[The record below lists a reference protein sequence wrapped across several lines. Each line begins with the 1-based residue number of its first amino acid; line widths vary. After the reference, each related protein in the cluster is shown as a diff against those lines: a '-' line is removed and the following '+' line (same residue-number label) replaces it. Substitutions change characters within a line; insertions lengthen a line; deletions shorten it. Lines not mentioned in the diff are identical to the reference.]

1 MATSSKTISW
11 SVAIALPSVLVLG
24 CAHDLDKTLSDPVAA
39 DFDSTESV
47 PYAELDITLPD
58 LEDDD
63 VTIASD
69 SADTVHILAFWAVWC
84 VPCTAELAKM
94 KGMYDRLE
102 PRGLEIYAVSIDGPD
117 TMSRVPGFASQE
129 GWRFPVLYDSDT
141 EILARYNP
149 KGDIPFYAVL
159 DAKGNIIKTHQGYVK
174 GDIIELEQF
183 LDQRLPAA
191 AE

>member
-1 MATSSKTISW
+1 MATSTRS
-11 SVAIALPSVLVLG
+11 
-24 CAHDLDKTLSDPVAA
+24 LSLLVAA
-39 DFDSTESV
+39 AFATAPVMACDQPATDTNTPADGAKAAASTG

-58 LEDDD
+58 LDDDD
-63 VTIASD
+63 VTLTSD
-69 SADTVHILAFWAVWC
+69 SADTVHILAFWAIWC
-84 VPCTAELAKM
+84 LPCTAELAKM

-102 PRGLEIYAVSIDGPD
+102 PRGLKIYAVSIDGPD
-117 TMSRVPGFASQE
+117 TMSRVPGFAAQE

-159 DAKGNIIKTHQGYVK
+159 DANGNIIKTHQGYVK
-174 GDIIELEQF
+174 GDVIELEQF
-183 LDQRLPAA
+183 LDERLPAG

>member
-11 SVAIALPSVLVLG
+11 SLALALGFAPVLG
-24 CAHDLDKTLSDPVAA
+24 CDQPAGETTSPDAGAKASAK
-39 DFDSTESV
+39 SG

-58 LEDDD
+58 LDDDD
-63 VTIASD
+63 VTLTSD
-69 SADTVHILAFWAVWC
+69 SADTVHILAFWAIWC
-84 VPCTAELAKM
+84 LPCTAELAKM

-102 PRGLEIYAVSIDGPD
+102 PRGLKIYAVSIDGPD
-117 TMSRVPGFASQE
+117 TMSRVPGFAAQE

-159 DAKGNIIKTHQGYVK
+159 DAEGNIIKTHQGYVK
-174 GDIIELEQF
+174 GDVIELEQF
-183 LDQRLPAA
+183 LDQRLPAVT
-191 AE
+191 E

>member
-1 MATSSKTISW
+1 MATSSNTLSW
-11 SVAIALPSVLVLG
+11 SLALALGFSPVLG
-24 CAHDLDKTLSDPVAA
+24 CDQPAEETTSPDAGAKTAGNA
-39 DFDSTESV
+39 G

-63 VTIASD
+63 VTITSA
-69 SADTVHILAFWAVWC
+69 SADSVHILAFWAIWC

-94 KGMYDRLE
+94 KGMYDRLQ

-117 TMSRVPGFASQE
+117 TMSRVPGFAAQE

-141 EILARYNP
+141 QILARYNP

-174 GDIIELEQF
+174 GDVIELEQF

>member
-1 MATSSKTISW
+1 MATSSNTLSW
-11 SVAIALPSVLVLG
+11 SLALALAFSPVLG
-24 CAHDLDKTLSDPVAA
+24 CDQPAGETTSPDAGAKTAGNA
-39 DFDSTESV
+39 G

-63 VTIASD
+63 VTITSA
-69 SADTVHILAFWAVWC
+69 SADSVHILAFWAIWC

-94 KGMYDRLE
+94 KGMYDRLQ

-117 TMSRVPGFASQE
+117 TMSRVPGFAAQE

-159 DAKGNIIKTHQGYVK
+159 DATGNIIKTHQGYVK
-174 GDIIELEQF
+174 GDVIELEQF